1 MITTEVCQTNYIS
14 PVPTYGAPQP
24 DCRPVSLCQIIASH
38 ELFVVVVVATDK
50 TSFYISCLQLSSWII
65 THLIFFNLVL
75 DLKISLTIF
84 PSALTLILL
93 TAISLISSLPR
104 STEKCAVRWPLRCA
118 TMFPSSSAPMSR
130 TRFLNIIFLTS

>member
-50 TSFYISCLQLSSWII
+50 TSFHIFCRRFSSWII
-65 THLIFFNLVL
+65 SHLIFLNLVL
-75 DLKISLTIF
+75 YLKINLTIF
-84 PSALTLILL
+84 PPASCLL
-93 TAISLISSLPR
+93 SNLFISSPPR
-104 STEKCAVRWPLRCA
+104 LTGKCAVRWPLRCA

-130 TRFLNIIFLTS
+130 TRFLNIILLTS